1 MVSAEEVGAEIKV
14 TATTSKIE
22 TCLVIMVVIL
32 KIKIE
37 RLFNFISLF

>member
-1 MVSAEEVGAEIKV
+1 MVSAEEVGAEIKA

-32 KIKIE
+32 KINDFK
-37 RLFNFISLF
+37 F